1 MNHMPKPPQILRDR
15 NSMGRAVHFLAG
27 PYETLELAQ
36 AQVNTVR
43 ILACDF
49 EQNASAG
56 RAHFMAYGVT
66 RTTGGHKTALGIK

>member
-1 MNHMPKPPQILRDR
+1 MNHMPQTPRKFYVTAIDGPR
-15 NSMGRAVHFLAG
+15 VHFLAG

-36 AQVNTVR
+36 AQVNSVR

-66 RTTGGHKTALGIK
+66 RTTGDHKTALGIK

>member
-1 MNHMPKPPQILRDR
+1 MNHMPPAPRKFYVTAIDGPR
-15 NSMGRAVHFLAG
+15 VHFLAG

-36 AQVNTVR
+36 AQVDTVR

-66 RTTGGHKTALGIK
+66 RTTGGHKTALGVK

>member
-1 MNHMPKPPQILRDR
+1 MNHMPQTPRKFYVTAIDGPR
-15 NSMGRAVHFLAG
+15 VYFLAG

-66 RTTGGHKTALGIK
+66 RTTSGHKTALGIK

>member
-1 MNHMPKPPQILRDR
+1 MNHMPQTPRKFYVTAIDGPR
-15 NSMGRAVHFLAG
+15 VYFLAG

-36 AQVNTVR
+36 AQVNSVR

-66 RTTGGHKTALGIK
+66 RTTGDHKTALGIK

>member
-1 MNHMPKPPQILRDR
+1 MNHMPQTPRKFYVTAIDGPR
-15 NSMGRAVHFLAG
+15 VYFLAG

-66 RTTGGHKTALGIK
+66 RTTGDHKTALGIK